1 LCRAGLEELNNERR
15 PYGPHRERYANDAND
30 ATDGSPAMMPEEGTR
45 ERARQAWRDIHEA
58 LYYAADVTK
67 CAQYADY
74 GTLRARRSDICGDL
88 DALRCM
94 EQGGFMPGEAAR
106 RYARLHADFTAL
118 MRPGDEADDN
128 QGAETF
134 VDAVGE
140 LETQI
145 WALVPVERLPV
156 GMFASVD
163 IGQSGRLR
171 LVRRSR
177 RAGDL
182 VL

>member
-1 LCRAGLEELNNERR
+1 
-15 PYGPHRERYANDAND
+15 
-30 ATDGSPAMMPEEGTR
+30 MMPEEGTR

-58 LYYAADVTK
+58 LYYAADTTK

-74 GTLRARRSDICGDL
+74 GTLRARRGDICGDL

-94 EQGGFMPGEAAR
+94 EQGGFLPGEAAR

-118 MRPGDEADDN
+118 MRQGDEAGNDPSTEPFM
-128 QGAETF
+128 AE
-134 VDAVGE
+134 VHE
-140 LETQI
+140 LEAQI

-156 GMFASVD
+156 GMFASID

-182 VL
+182 VM

>member
-1 LCRAGLEELNNERR
+1 
-15 PYGPHRERYANDAND
+15 
-30 ATDGSPAMMPEEGTR
+30 MPEEATR

-58 LYYAADVTK
+58 LYYAADATR
-67 CAQYADY
+67 CAQYTDFS
-74 GTLRARRSDICGDL
+74 TLRARRGDICGDL

-94 EQGGFMPGEAAR
+94 EQGGVLPGDAVR
-106 RYARLHADFTAL
+106 RYARQHADFTAL
-118 MRPGDEADDN
+118 MRP
-128 QGAETF
+128 
-134 VDAVGE
+134 VGE
-140 LETQI
+140 VNQEEIAAFIAVVQELEAQI
-145 WALVPVERLPV
+145 WLLVPVERLPV

-171 LVRRSR
+171 LVRRSH